1 MFRRAGGRP
10 DRQPSTRNLLGK
22 VFDYKELAALFPGG
36 LSLASARVREGIAME
51 FLTALHRPPSRERD
65 EKVARIKAL
74 FPTTRSSTTA
84 SDTGGVIRFD
94 LCLPGTKPADAPRQ
108 LWLDHAIVHETSD
121 SYQTRVLR
129 HLQAGK
135 SASLS
140 MPFKRAEGEKKG
152 RFGGLMRVA
161 ERLSK
166 EGFLG
171 FSPFFLFPVV
181 STRGCMNADMIK
193 LLKWISD
200 RYKDT
205 LVPAPDRL
213 DGETRGALLGKFRS
227 YLKRAVCFAVLR
239 ATAMALHSQGRHEV
253 RRP

>member
-1 MFRRAGGRP
+1 MLTTSSLSSHLFTADLSNIETRLTKNEFIISVRHFLCLPSLRIYPDDEPDRLMCGCGVEHCANRSCEGELLDAAGNHALLCHRGLGSQKATVLEIELERMFRRAGGRP

-108 LWLDHAIVHETSD
+108 LWLDHASGHETSD
-121 SYQTRVLR
+121 S
-129 HLQAGK
+129 
-135 SASLS
+135 
-140 MPFKRAEGEKKG
+140 
-152 RFGGLMRVA
+152 
-161 ERLSK
+161 
-166 EGFLG
+166 
-171 FSPFFLFPVV
+171 
-181 STRGCMNADMIK
+181 
-193 LLKWISD
+193 
-200 RYKDT
+200 
-205 LVPAPDRL
+205 
-213 DGETRGALLGKFRS
+213 
-227 YLKRAVCFAVLR
+227 
-239 ATAMALHSQGRHEV
+239 
-253 RRP
+253 